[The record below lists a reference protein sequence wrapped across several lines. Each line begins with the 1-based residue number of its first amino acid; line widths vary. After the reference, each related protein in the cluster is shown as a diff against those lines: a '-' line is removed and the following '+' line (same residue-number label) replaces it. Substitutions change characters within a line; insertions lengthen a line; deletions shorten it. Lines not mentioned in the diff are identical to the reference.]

1 MANSLDVLKFYEQ
14 DIKPAIQK
22 NSNEYIQNLIKST
35 NFNNDYVS
43 KLEQSIS
50 EDNKLIDNYN
60 RKIINKQKFRSF
72 LRFILVVSILG
83 IIASIVWLSIES
95 AIITG
100 QSTWIILLIISVL
113 LLFISIIGFIA
124 RSDAKNKIAPVIAR
138 RDKNV
143 NSAKKEL
150 VVITKLI
157 SKKECQ
163 NLLEKSFPKLTIN
176 DIFTDTDANLWEDE
190 LEDHETSSILSVI
203 HGTINC
209 SPYLFLTNKR
219 IEIID
224 KEYTGWT
231 TIYVE
236 EEVYNPNTHSYETET
251 VEYDVSASITRPKPS
266 FPCDSRL
273 YLKTKIYPNLEYYNL
288 KPFLS
293 KSSIKKFYKQ
303 NDHQKLMENPEFDL
317 FFPCIRNN
325 EIQFKATFQLYAQEQ
340 IVELIKNRNIHKL
353 QMKKTGDTIQVE
365 CDNPLTCSRINL
377 FGESFLDYSIDRITK
392 NFNITMYSIMDG
404 LYAYFLSILAVSLYQ
419 NEKYYIDTEKLSKN
433 NPNTIKFNLED
444 FFNSNEFFDSKY
456 FHPNTSN
463 IVFDA
468 IPKFKVIYKTKIFTI
483 ASMDACSFSHT
494 PRTHYETVHAYGE
507 TVDVPIEWNEYKE
520 IHVNYLVLSFLVNDN
535 KHDFRYPASEDNE
548 LKKYSIIEV
557 FKSINRVCLVFHPD
571 IKSINEPESLIEII
585 KTKFKLS

>member
-60 RKIINKQKFRSF
+60 RKIINKPKFRSF
-72 LRFILVVSILG
+72 LKFILVVSILG

-95 AIITG
+95 AIRTG
-100 QSTWIILLIISVL
+100 QSTWIILLIISIL

-124 RSDAKNKIAPVIAR
+124 RSNAKNKIAPVIAR

-143 NSAKKEL
+143 NSAKEEL

-163 NLLEKSFPKLTIN
+163 NLIEKSFPKLTIN
-176 DIFTDTDANLWEDE
+176 DIFTDIDANLWEDE
-190 LEDHETSSILSVI
+190 LEDHETSSIFSAI
-203 HGTINC
+203 HGTVNS

-236 EEVYNPNTHSYETET
+236 EEVYNSNTHSYETET

-288 KPFLS
+288 KPFSS

-303 NDHQKLMENPEFDL
+303 NNHQKLMENPEFDL

-325 EIQFKATFQLYAQEQ
+325 EVQFKATFQLYAQEQ
-340 IVELIKNRNIHKL
+340 IVELIKNRKIHKL
-353 QMKKTGDTIQVE
+353 QMKKAGDTIQVE

-377 FGESFLDYSIDRITK
+377 FGESFLDYSIDRITN

-419 NEKYYIDTEKLSKN
+419 NEKYYIDTEKLSKD
-433 NPNTIKFNLED
+433 NPNTIKFNLEN
-444 FFNSNEFFDSKY
+444 FFNSNDFFDSKY

-468 IPKFKVIYKTKIFTI
+468 IPKFKVIYKTKAFTI

-548 LKKYSIIEV
+548 LKKHSIIEV

>member
-60 RKIINKQKFRSF
+60 RNIINKPKFRSF
-72 LRFILVVSILG
+72 LKFILVVSILG

-95 AIITG
+95 AIRTG
-100 QSTWIILLIISVL
+100 QSTWIILLIISIL

-124 RSDAKNKIAPVIAR
+124 RSNAKNKIAPVIAR

-143 NSAKKEL
+143 NSAKEEL

-163 NLLEKSFPKLTIN
+163 NLIEKSFPKLTIN
-176 DIFTDTDANLWEDE
+176 DIFTDIDANLWEDE
-190 LEDHETSSILSVI
+190 LEDHETSSIFSAI
-203 HGTINC
+203 HGTVNS

-236 EEVYNPNTHSYETET
+236 EEVYNSNTHSYETET
-251 VEYDVSASITRPKPS
+251 VGYDVSASITRPKPS
-266 FPCDSRL
+266 FPCDSKL

-288 KPFLS
+288 KPFSS

-303 NDHQKLMENPEFDL
+303 NNHQKLMENPEFDL
-317 FFPCIRNN
+317 FFPCVRNN
-325 EIQFKATFQLYAQEQ
+325 EVQFKATFQLYAQEQ
-340 IVELIKNRNIHKL
+340 IVELIKNRKIHKL
-353 QMKKTGDTIQVE
+353 QMKKAGDTIQVE

-377 FGESFLDYSIDRITK
+377 FGENFLDYSIDRITN

-419 NEKYYIDTEKLSKN
+419 NEKYYIDTEKLSKD
-433 NPNTIKFNLED
+433 NPNTIKFNLEN
-444 FFNSNEFFDSKY
+444 FFNSNDFFDSKY

-468 IPKFKVIYKTKIFTI
+468 IPKFKVIYKTKAFTI

-535 KHDFRYPASEDNE
+535 KHDFRFPASEDNE
-548 LKKYSIIEV
+548 LKKHSIIEV

>member
-14 DIKPAIQK
+14 DIKPAIEK

-60 RKIINKQKFRSF
+60 RNIINKPKFRSF
-72 LRFILVVSILG
+72 LKFILVVSILG
-83 IIASIVWLSIES
+83 IIASIVWSSIES

-124 RSDAKNKIAPVIAR
+124 RSNAKNKIAPVIAR

-143 NSAKKEL
+143 NSAKEEL

-163 NLLEKSFPKLTIN
+163 NLIEKSFPKLTIN

-236 EEVYNPNTHSYETET
+236 EEVYNSNTHSYETET
-251 VEYDVSASITRPKPS
+251 VGHVVSASITRPKPS

-288 KPFLS
+288 KPFSS

-303 NDHQKLMENPEFDL
+303 NNHQKLMENPEFDL
-317 FFPCIRNN
+317 FFPCVRNN
-325 EIQFKATFQLYAQEQ
+325 EVQFKATFQLYAQEQ
-340 IVELIKNRNIHKL
+340 IVELIKNRKIHKL
-353 QMKKTGDTIQVE
+353 QMKKAGDTIQVE

-377 FGESFLDYSIDRITK
+377 FGESFLDYSIDRITN

-419 NEKYYIDTEKLSKN
+419 NEKYYIDTEKLSKD
-433 NPNTIKFNLED
+433 NPNTIKFNLEN
-444 FFNSNEFFDSKY
+444 FFNSNDFFDSKY

-468 IPKFKVIYKTKIFTI
+468 IPKFKVIYKTKAFTI

-548 LKKYSIIEV
+548 LKKHSIIEV
-557 FKSINRVCLVFHPD
+557 FKSINRVCLVFHSD

>member
-60 RKIINKQKFRSF
+60 RKIINKPKFHSF
-72 LRFILVVSILG
+72 LKFILVVSILG
-83 IIASIVWLSIES
+83 IIASIVWSSIEL
-95 AIITG
+95 AIRTG
-100 QSTWIILLIISVL
+100 QSTWIILLIISIL

-124 RSDAKNKIAPVIAR
+124 RSNAKNKIAPVIAR

-143 NSAKKEL
+143 NSAKEEL

-176 DIFTDTDANLWEDE
+176 DIFTDIDANLWEDE
-190 LEDHETSSILSVI
+190 LEDHETSSIFSAI
-203 HGTINC
+203 HGTVNS

-236 EEVYNPNTHSYETET
+236 EEVYNSNTHSYETET
-251 VEYDVSASITRPKPS
+251 VGYDVSASITRPKPS

-288 KPFLS
+288 KPFSS

-303 NDHQKLMENPEFDL
+303 NNHQKLMENPEFDL
-317 FFPCIRNN
+317 FFPCVRNN
-325 EIQFKATFQLYAQEQ
+325 EVQFKATFQLYAQEQ
-340 IVELIKNRNIHKL
+340 IVELIKNRKIHKL
-353 QMKKTGDTIQVE
+353 QMKKAGDTIQVE

-377 FGESFLDYSIDRITK
+377 FGESFLDYSIDRITN

-433 NPNTIKFNLED
+433 NPNTIKFNLEN
-444 FFNSNEFFDSKY
+444 FFNSNDFFDSKY

-468 IPKFKVIYKTKIFTI
+468 IPKFKVIYKTKAFTI

-548 LKKYSIIEV
+548 LKKCSIIEV

-585 KTKFKLS
+585 KKKFNLS

>member
-14 DIKPAIQK
+14 DIKPAIEK

-60 RKIINKQKFRSF
+60 RKIINKPKFHSF
-72 LRFILVVSILG
+72 LKFILVVSILG
-83 IIASIVWLSIES
+83 IIASIVWSSIES

-100 QSTWIILLIISVL
+100 QSTWIILLIISIL

-124 RSDAKNKIAPVIAR
+124 RSNAKNKIAPVIAR

-143 NSAKKEL
+143 NSAKEEL

-163 NLLEKSFPKLTIN
+163 NLIEKSFPKLTIN
-176 DIFTDTDANLWEDE
+176 DIFTDIDANLWEDE
-190 LEDHETSSILSVI
+190 LEDHETSSILSAI
-203 HGTINC
+203 HGTVNS

-219 IEIID
+219 IKIID

-236 EEVYNPNTHSYETET
+236 EEVYNSNTHSYETET
-251 VEYDVSASITRPKPS
+251 VGHVVSASITRPKPS

-288 KPFLS
+288 KPFSS

-303 NDHQKLMENPEFDL
+303 NNHQKLMENPEFDL

-325 EIQFKATFQLYAQEQ
+325 EVQFKATFQLYAQEQ
-340 IVELIKNRNIHKL
+340 IVELIKNRKIHKL
-353 QMKKTGDTIQVE
+353 QMKKAGDTIQVE

-377 FGESFLDYSIDRITK
+377 FGESFLDYSIDRITN

-433 NPNTIKFNLED
+433 NPNTIKFNLEN
-444 FFNSNEFFDSKY
+444 FFNSNDFFDSKY

-468 IPKFKVIYKTKIFTI
+468 IPKFKVIYKTKAFTI

-494 PRTHYETVHAYGE
+494 TRTHYETVHAYGE

-548 LKKYSIIEV
+548 LKKCSIIEV

-585 KTKFKLS
+585 KKKFKLS

>member
-60 RKIINKQKFRSF
+60 RKIINKPKFRSF
-72 LRFILVVSILG
+72 LKFILVVSILG

-95 AIITG
+95 AIRTG

-124 RSDAKNKIAPVIAR
+124 RSNAKNKIAPVIAR

-143 NSAKKEL
+143 NSAKEEL

-203 HGTINC
+203 HGTVNS

-236 EEVYNPNTHSYETET
+236 EEVYNSNTHSYETET

-288 KPFLS
+288 KPFSS

-303 NDHQKLMENPEFDL
+303 NNHQKLMENPEFDL
-317 FFPCIRNN
+317 FFPCVRNN
-325 EIQFKATFQLYAQEQ
+325 EVQFKATFQLYAQEQ
-340 IVELIKNRNIHKL
+340 IVELIKNRKIHKL
-353 QMKKTGDTIQVE
+353 QMKKAGDTIQVE

-377 FGESFLDYSIDRITK
+377 FSESFLDYSIDRITN

-419 NEKYYIDTEKLSKN
+419 NEKYYIDTEKLSKD
-433 NPNTIKFNLED
+433 NPNTIKFNLEN
-444 FFNSNEFFDSKY
+444 FFNSNDFFDSKY

-468 IPKFKVIYKTKIFTI
+468 IPKFKVIYKTKTFTI

-548 LKKYSIIEV
+548 LKKHSIIEV

-585 KTKFKLS
+585 KKKFNLS

>member
-60 RKIINKQKFRSF
+60 RKIINKPKFRSF
-72 LRFILVVSILG
+72 LKFILVVSILG

-95 AIITG
+95 AIRTG

-124 RSDAKNKIAPVIAR
+124 RSNAKNKIAPVIAR

-143 NSAKKEL
+143 NSAKEEL

-163 NLLEKSFPKLTIN
+163 NLIEKSFPKLTIN
-176 DIFTDTDANLWEDE
+176 DIFTDIDANLWEDE
-190 LEDHETSSILSVI
+190 LEDHETSSIFSAI
-203 HGTINC
+203 HGTVNS

-236 EEVYNPNTHSYETET
+236 EEVYNSNTHSYETET

-288 KPFLS
+288 KPFSS

-303 NDHQKLMENPEFDL
+303 NNHQKLMENPEFDL

-325 EIQFKATFQLYAQEQ
+325 EVQFKATFQLYAQEQ
-340 IVELIKNRNIHKL
+340 IVELIKNRKIHKL
-353 QMKKTGDTIQVE
+353 QMKKAGDTIQVE

-377 FGESFLDYSIDRITK
+377 FGESFLDYSIDRITN

-419 NEKYYIDTEKLSKN
+419 NEKYYIDTEKLSKD
-433 NPNTIKFNLED
+433 NPNTIKFNLEN
-444 FFNSNEFFDSKY
+444 FFNSNDFFDSKY

-468 IPKFKVIYKTKIFTI
+468 IPKFKVIYKTKAFTI

-548 LKKYSIIEV
+548 LKKHSIIEV

>member
-60 RKIINKQKFRSF
+60 RKIINKPKFRSF
-72 LRFILVVSILG
+72 LKFILVVSILG

-95 AIITG
+95 AIRTG

-124 RSDAKNKIAPVIAR
+124 RSNAKNKIAPVIAR

-143 NSAKKEL
+143 NSAKEEL

-190 LEDHETSSILSVI
+190 LEDHETSSIFSAI
-203 HGTINC
+203 HGTVNS

-236 EEVYNPNTHSYETET
+236 EEVYNSNTHSYETET
-251 VEYDVSASITRPKPS
+251 VGYDVSASITRPKPS

-288 KPFLS
+288 KPFSS

-303 NDHQKLMENPEFDL
+303 NNHQKLMENPEFDL
-317 FFPCIRNN
+317 FFPCVRNN
-325 EIQFKATFQLYAQEQ
+325 EVQFKATFQLYAQEQ
-340 IVELIKNRNIHKL
+340 IVELIKNRKIHKL
-353 QMKKTGDTIQVE
+353 QMKKAGDTIQVE

-377 FGESFLDYSIDRITK
+377 FGESFLDYSIDRITN

-419 NEKYYIDTEKLSKN
+419 NEKYYIDTEKLSKD
-433 NPNTIKFNLED
+433 NPNTIKFNLEN
-444 FFNSNEFFDSKY
+444 FFNSNDFFDSKY

-468 IPKFKVIYKTKIFTI
+468 IPKFKVIYKTKTFTI

-548 LKKYSIIEV
+548 LKKHSIIEV
-557 FKSINRVCLVFHPD
+557 FKSINRVCLVFHSD

-585 KTKFKLS
+585 KKKFNLS

>member
-14 DIKPAIQK
+14 DIKPAIEK

-60 RKIINKQKFRSF
+60 RNIINKPKFRSF
-72 LRFILVVSILG
+72 LKFILVVSILG
-83 IIASIVWLSIES
+83 IIASIVWSSIES

-124 RSDAKNKIAPVIAR
+124 RSNAKNKIAPVIAR

-143 NSAKKEL
+143 NSAKEEL

-176 DIFTDTDANLWEDE
+176 DIFTDIDANLWEDE
-190 LEDHETSSILSVI
+190 LEDHETSSILSAI
-203 HGTINC
+203 HGTVNC

-236 EEVYNPNTHSYETET
+236 EEVYNSNTHSYETET
-251 VEYDVSASITRPKPS
+251 VGHVVSASITRPKPS

-288 KPFLS
+288 KPFSS

-303 NDHQKLMENPEFDL
+303 NNHQKLMENPEFDL
-317 FFPCIRNN
+317 FFPCVRNN
-325 EIQFKATFQLYAQEQ
+325 EVQFKATFQLYAQEQ
-340 IVELIKNRNIHKL
+340 IVELIKNRKIHKL
-353 QMKKTGDTIQVE
+353 QMKKAGDTIQVE

-377 FGESFLDYSIDRITK
+377 FGESFLDYSIDRITN

-419 NEKYYIDTEKLSKN
+419 NEKYYIDTEKLSKD
-433 NPNTIKFNLED
+433 NPNTIKFNLEN
-444 FFNSNEFFDSKY
+444 FFNSNDFFDSKY

-468 IPKFKVIYKTKIFTI
+468 IPKFKVIYKTKAFTI

-548 LKKYSIIEV
+548 LKKHSIIEV

>member
-14 DIKPAIQK
+14 DIKPAIEK

-60 RKIINKQKFRSF
+60 RKIINKPKFHSF
-72 LRFILVVSILG
+72 LKFILVVSILG
-83 IIASIVWLSIES
+83 IIASIVWSSIES

-124 RSDAKNKIAPVIAR
+124 RSNAKNKIAPVIAR

-143 NSAKKEL
+143 NSAKEEL

-176 DIFTDTDANLWEDE
+176 DIFTDIDANLWEDE
-190 LEDHETSSILSVI
+190 LEDHETSSIFSAI
-203 HGTINC
+203 HGTVNS

-236 EEVYNPNTHSYETET
+236 EEVYNSNTHSYETET

-288 KPFLS
+288 KPFSS

-303 NDHQKLMENPEFDL
+303 NNHQKLMENPEFDL
-317 FFPCIRNN
+317 FFPCVRNN
-325 EIQFKATFQLYAQEQ
+325 EVQFKATFQLYAQEQ
-340 IVELIKNRNIHKL
+340 IVELIKNRKIHKL
-353 QMKKTGDTIQVE
+353 QMKKAGDTIQVE

-377 FGESFLDYSIDRITK
+377 FGESFLDYSIDRITN

-419 NEKYYIDTEKLSKN
+419 NEKYYIDTEKLSKD
-433 NPNTIKFNLED
+433 NPNTIKFNLEN
-444 FFNSNEFFDSKY
+444 FFNSNDFFDSKY

-468 IPKFKVIYKTKIFTI
+468 IPKFKVICKTKAFTI

-548 LKKYSIIEV
+548 LKKCSIIEV

-585 KTKFKLS
+585 KKKFKLS

>member
-60 RKIINKQKFRSF
+60 RNIINKPKFRSF
-72 LRFILVVSILG
+72 LKFILVVSILG
-83 IIASIVWLSIES
+83 IIASIVWSSIEL
-95 AIITG
+95 AIRTG
-100 QSTWIILLIISVL
+100 QSTWIILLIISIL

-124 RSDAKNKIAPVIAR
+124 RSNAKNKIAPVIAR

-143 NSAKKEL
+143 NSAKEEL

-163 NLLEKSFPKLTIN
+163 NLIEKSFPKLTIN
-176 DIFTDTDANLWEDE
+176 DIFTDIDANLWEDE
-190 LEDHETSSILSVI
+190 LEDHETSSIFSAI
-203 HGTINC
+203 HGTVNS

-236 EEVYNPNTHSYETET
+236 EEVYNSNTHSYETET

-288 KPFLS
+288 KPFSS

-303 NDHQKLMENPEFDL
+303 NNHQKLMENPEFDL

-340 IVELIKNRNIHKL
+340 IVELIKNRKIHKL
-353 QMKKTGDTIQVE
+353 QMKKAGDTIQVE

-377 FGESFLDYSIDRITK
+377 FGESFLDYSIDRITN

-433 NPNTIKFNLED
+433 NPNTIKFNLEN
-444 FFNSNEFFDSKY
+444 FFNSNDFFDSKY

-468 IPKFKVIYKTKIFTI
+468 IPKFKVIYKTKAFTI

-548 LKKYSIIEV
+548 LKKHSIIEV

-585 KTKFKLS
+585 KKKFKLS

>member
-14 DIKPAIQK
+14 DIKPAIEK

-60 RKIINKQKFRSF
+60 RKIINKPKFHSF
-72 LRFILVVSILG
+72 LKFILVVSILG
-83 IIASIVWLSIES
+83 IIASIVWSSIES

-124 RSDAKNKIAPVIAR
+124 RSNAKNKIAPVIAR

-143 NSAKKEL
+143 NSAKEEL

-236 EEVYNPNTHSYETET
+236 EEVYNSNTHSYETET
-251 VEYDVSASITRPKPS
+251 VGHVVSASITRPKPS

-288 KPFLS
+288 KPFSS

-303 NDHQKLMENPEFDL
+303 NNHQKLMENPEFDL
-317 FFPCIRNN
+317 FFPCVRNN
-325 EIQFKATFQLYAQEQ
+325 EVQFKATFQLYAQEQ
-340 IVELIKNRNIHKL
+340 IVELIKNRKIHKL
-353 QMKKTGDTIQVE
+353 QMKKAGDTIQVE

-377 FGESFLDYSIDRITK
+377 FGESFLDYSIDRITN

-419 NEKYYIDTEKLSKN
+419 NEKYYIDTEKLSKD
-433 NPNTIKFNLED
+433 NPNTIKFNLEN
-444 FFNSNEFFDSKY
+444 FFNSNDFFDSKY

-468 IPKFKVIYKTKIFTI
+468 IPKFKVIYKTKAFTI

-548 LKKYSIIEV
+548 LKKHSIIEV

>member
-14 DIKPAIQK
+14 DIKPAIEK

-60 RKIINKQKFRSF
+60 RNIINKPKFRSF
-72 LRFILVVSILG
+72 LKFILVVSILG
-83 IIASIVWLSIES
+83 IIASIVWSSIEL
-95 AIITG
+95 AIRTG
-100 QSTWIILLIISVL
+100 QSTWIILLIISIL

-124 RSDAKNKIAPVIAR
+124 RSNAKNKIAPVIAR
-138 RDKNV
+138 RDKNI
-143 NSAKKEL
+143 NSAKEEL

-163 NLLEKSFPKLTIN
+163 NLIEKSFPKLTIN
-176 DIFTDTDANLWEDE
+176 DIFTDIDANLWEDE

-203 HGTINC
+203 HGTVNS

-236 EEVYNPNTHSYETET
+236 EEVYNSNTHSYETET
-251 VEYDVSASITRPKPS
+251 VGYDVSASITRPKPS

-288 KPFLS
+288 KPFSS

-303 NDHQKLMENPEFDL
+303 NNHQKLMENPEFDL
-317 FFPCIRNN
+317 FFPCVRNN
-325 EIQFKATFQLYAQEQ
+325 EVQFKATFQLYAQEQ
-340 IVELIKNRNIHKL
+340 IVELIKNRKIHKL
-353 QMKKTGDTIQVE
+353 QMKKAGDTIQVE

-377 FGESFLDYSIDRITK
+377 FGESFLDYSIDRITN

-419 NEKYYIDTEKLSKN
+419 NEKYYIDTEKLSKD
-433 NPNTIKFNLED
+433 NPNTIKFNLEN
-444 FFNSNEFFDSKY
+444 FFNSNDFFDSKY

-468 IPKFKVIYKTKIFTI
+468 IPKFKVIYKTKAFTI

-494 PRTHYETVHAYGE
+494 PRTHYETVCAYGE

-520 IHVNYLVLSFLVNDN
+520 IHVNYLVLAFLVNDN

-548 LKKYSIIEV
+548 LKKHSIIEV

-585 KTKFKLS
+585 KKKFKLS

>member
-14 DIKPAIQK
+14 DIKPAIEK

-60 RKIINKQKFRSF
+60 RKIINKPKFRSF
-72 LRFILVVSILG
+72 LKFILVVSILG

-95 AIITG
+95 AIRTG
-100 QSTWIILLIISVL
+100 QSTWIILLIISIL

-124 RSDAKNKIAPVIAR
+124 RSNAKNKIAPVIAR

-143 NSAKKEL
+143 NSAKEEL

-190 LEDHETSSILSVI
+190 LEDHETSSILSAI
-203 HGTINC
+203 HGTVNS

-251 VEYDVSASITRPKPS
+251 VGYDVSASITRPKPS

-288 KPFLS
+288 KPFSS

-303 NDHQKLMENPEFDL
+303 NNHQKLMENPEFDL
-317 FFPCIRNN
+317 FFPCVRNN
-325 EIQFKATFQLYAQEQ
+325 EVRFQATFQLYAQEQ
-340 IVELIKNRNIHKL
+340 IVELIKNRKIHKL
-353 QMKKTGDTIQVE
+353 QMKKAGDTIQVE

-377 FGESFLDYSIDRITK
+377 FGESFLDYSIDRITN

-433 NPNTIKFNLED
+433 NPNTIKFNLEN
-444 FFNSNEFFDSKY
+444 FFNSNDFFDSKY

-468 IPKFKVIYKTKIFTI
+468 IPKFKVICKTKAFTI

-548 LKKYSIIEV
+548 LKKHSIIEV

>member
-60 RKIINKQKFRSF
+60 RNIINKPKFRSF
-72 LRFILVVSILG
+72 LKFILVVSILG
-83 IIASIVWLSIES
+83 IIASIVWSSIEL

-100 QSTWIILLIISVL
+100 QSTWILLLIISVL

-124 RSDAKNKIAPVIAR
+124 RSNAKNKIAPVIAR

-143 NSAKKEL
+143 NSAKEEL

-163 NLLEKSFPKLTIN
+163 NLIEKSFPKLTIN
-176 DIFTDTDANLWEDE
+176 DIFTDIDANLWEDE
-190 LEDHETSSILSVI
+190 LEDHETSSIFSAI
-203 HGTINC
+203 HGTVNS

-236 EEVYNPNTHSYETET
+236 EEVYNSNTHSYETET

-288 KPFLS
+288 KPFSS

-303 NDHQKLMENPEFDL
+303 NNHQKLMENPEFDL

-325 EIQFKATFQLYAQEQ
+325 EVQFKATFQLYAQEQ
-340 IVELIKNRNIHKL
+340 IVELIKNRKIHKL
-353 QMKKTGDTIQVE
+353 QMKKAGDTIQVE

-377 FGESFLDYSIDRITK
+377 FGESFLDYSIDRITN

-419 NEKYYIDTEKLSKN
+419 NEKYYIDTEKLSKD
-433 NPNTIKFNLED
+433 NPNTIKFNLEN
-444 FFNSNEFFDSKY
+444 FFNSNDFFDSKY

-468 IPKFKVIYKTKIFTI
+468 IPKFKVICKTKAFTI

-548 LKKYSIIEV
+548 LKKHSIIEV

-585 KTKFKLS
+585 KKKFKLS

>member
-14 DIKPAIQK
+14 DIKPAIKK
-22 NSNEYIQNLIKST
+22 NSNEYIQNIIKST

-60 RKIINKQKFRSF
+60 RKIINKPKFHSF
-72 LRFILVVSILG
+72 LKFILVVSILG
-83 IIASIVWLSIES
+83 IIASIVWSSIES
-95 AIITG
+95 AIRTG
-100 QSTWIILLIISVL
+100 QSAWIILLIISVL

-124 RSDAKNKIAPVIAR
+124 RSEAKNKIAPVIAR
-138 RDKNV
+138 RDKNA
-143 NSAKKEL
+143 NLAKEEL

-163 NLLEKSFPKLTIN
+163 NLIEKSFPKLTIN
-176 DIFTDTDANLWEDE
+176 DIFTDIDTNLWEDE
-190 LEDHETSSILSVI
+190 LEDHETSSILSAI
-203 HGTINC
+203 HGTVNS

-236 EEVYNPNTHSYETET
+236 EEVYNSNTHSYETET
-251 VEYDVSASITRPKPS
+251 VGYDVSASITRPKPS

-288 KPFLS
+288 KPFSS

-303 NDHQKLMENPEFDL
+303 NNHQKLMENPEFDL
-317 FFPCIRNN
+317 FFPCVRNN
-325 EIQFKATFQLYAQEQ
+325 EVQFKATFQLYAQEQ
-340 IVELIKNRNIHKL
+340 IVELIKNRKIHKL
-353 QMKKTGDTIQVE
+353 QMKKAGDTIQVE

-377 FGESFLDYSIDRITK
+377 FGESFLDYSIDRITN

-419 NEKYYIDTEKLSKN
+419 NEKYYIDTEKLSKD
-433 NPNTIKFNLED
+433 NPNTIKFNLEN
-444 FFNSNEFFDSKY
+444 FFNSNDFFDSKY

-468 IPKFKVIYKTKIFTI
+468 IPKFRVIYKTKAFTI

-548 LKKYSIIEV
+548 LKKHSIIEV
-557 FKSINRVCLVFHPD
+557 FKSINRVCLVFHQD

-585 KTKFKLS
+585 KKKFKLS

>member
-60 RKIINKQKFRSF
+60 RNIINKPKFRSF
-72 LRFILVVSILG
+72 LKFILVVSILG
-83 IIASIVWLSIES
+83 IIASIVWSSIEL

-100 QSTWIILLIISVL
+100 QSTWIILLIISIL

-124 RSDAKNKIAPVIAR
+124 RSNAKNKIAPVIAR

-143 NSAKKEL
+143 NSAKEEL

-163 NLLEKSFPKLTIN
+163 NLIEKSFPKLTIN
-176 DIFTDTDANLWEDE
+176 DIFTDIDANLWEDE
-190 LEDHETSSILSVI
+190 LEDHETSSIFSAI
-203 HGTINC
+203 HGTVNS

-236 EEVYNPNTHSYETET
+236 EEVYNSNTHSYETET

-288 KPFLS
+288 KPFSS

-303 NDHQKLMENPEFDL
+303 NNHQKLMENPEFDL

-325 EIQFKATFQLYAQEQ
+325 EVQFKATFQLYAQEQ
-340 IVELIKNRNIHKL
+340 IVELIKNRKIHKL
-353 QMKKTGDTIQVE
+353 QMKKAGDTIQVE

-377 FGESFLDYSIDRITK
+377 FGESFLDYSIDRITN

-419 NEKYYIDTEKLSKN
+419 NEKYYIDTEKLSKD
-433 NPNTIKFNLED
+433 NPNTIKFNLEN
-444 FFNSNEFFDSKY
+444 FFNSNDFFDSKY

-468 IPKFKVIYKTKIFTI
+468 IPKFKVICKTKAFTI

-548 LKKYSIIEV
+548 LKKHSIIEV

-585 KTKFKLS
+585 KKKFNLS

>member
-14 DIKPAIQK
+14 DIKPAIEK

-60 RKIINKQKFRSF
+60 RNIINKPKFRSF
-72 LRFILVVSILG
+72 LKFILVVSILG
-83 IIASIVWLSIES
+83 IIASIVWSSIES
-95 AIITG
+95 AIRTG
-100 QSTWIILLIISVL
+100 QSTWIILIIISVL

-124 RSDAKNKIAPVIAR
+124 RSNAKNKIAPVIAR

-143 NSAKKEL
+143 NSAKEEL

-176 DIFTDTDANLWEDE
+176 DIFTDIDANLWEDE
-190 LEDHETSSILSVI
+190 LEDRETSSILSAI
-203 HGTINC
+203 HGTVNS

-236 EEVYNPNTHSYETET
+236 EEVYNSNTHSYETET
-251 VEYDVSASITRPKPS
+251 VGHVVSASITRPKPS

-288 KPFLS
+288 KPFSS

-303 NDHQKLMENPEFDL
+303 NNHQKLMENPEFDL
-317 FFPCIRNN
+317 FFPCVRNN
-325 EIQFKATFQLYAQEQ
+325 EVQFKATFQLYAQEQ
-340 IVELIKNRNIHKL
+340 IVELIKNRKIHKL
-353 QMKKTGDTIQVE
+353 QMKKAGDTIQVE

-377 FGESFLDYSIDRITK
+377 FGESFLDYSIDRITN

-433 NPNTIKFNLED
+433 NPNTIKFNLEN
-444 FFNSNEFFDSKY
+444 FFNSNDFFDSKY

-468 IPKFKVIYKTKIFTI
+468 IPKFKVIYKTKAFTI

-548 LKKYSIIEV
+548 LKKHSIIEV

-585 KTKFKLS
+585 KKKFNLS

>member
-60 RKIINKQKFRSF
+60 RKIINKPKFHSF
-72 LRFILVVSILG
+72 LKFILVVSILG
-83 IIASIVWLSIES
+83 IIASIVWSSIES
-95 AIITG
+95 AIRTG

-124 RSDAKNKIAPVIAR
+124 RSNAKNKIAPVIAR

-143 NSAKKEL
+143 NSAKEEL

-163 NLLEKSFPKLTIN
+163 NLIEKSFPKLTIN
-176 DIFTDTDANLWEDE
+176 DIFTDIDANLWEDE
-190 LEDHETSSILSVI
+190 LEDHETSSIFSAI
-203 HGTINC
+203 HGTVNS

-236 EEVYNPNTHSYETET
+236 EEVYNSNTHSYETET
-251 VEYDVSASITRPKPS
+251 VGYDVSASITRPKPS

-288 KPFLS
+288 KPFSS

-303 NDHQKLMENPEFDL
+303 NNHQKLMENPEFDL
-317 FFPCIRNN
+317 FFPCVRNN
-325 EIQFKATFQLYAQEQ
+325 EVQFKATFQLYAQEQ
-340 IVELIKNRNIHKL
+340 IVELIKNRKIHKL
-353 QMKKTGDTIQVE
+353 QMKKAGDTIQVE

-377 FGESFLDYSIDRITK
+377 FGESFLDYSIDRITN

-433 NPNTIKFNLED
+433 NPNTIKFNLEN
-444 FFNSNEFFDSKY
+444 FFNSNDFFDSKY

-468 IPKFKVIYKTKIFTI
+468 IPKFKVIYKTKAFTI

-548 LKKYSIIEV
+548 LKKHSIIEV

-585 KTKFKLS
+585 KKKFNLS

>member
-14 DIKPAIQK
+14 DIKPAIEK

-60 RKIINKQKFRSF
+60 RNIINKPKFRSF
-72 LRFILVVSILG
+72 LKFILVVSILG
-83 IIASIVWLSIES
+83 IIASIVWSSIES

-124 RSDAKNKIAPVIAR
+124 RSNAKNKIAPVIAR

-143 NSAKKEL
+143 NSAKEEL

-236 EEVYNPNTHSYETET
+236 EEVYNSNTHSYETET
-251 VEYDVSASITRPKPS
+251 VGYDVSASITRPKPS

-288 KPFLS
+288 KPFSS

-303 NDHQKLMENPEFDL
+303 NNHQKLMENPEFDL
-317 FFPCIRNN
+317 FFPCVRNN
-325 EIQFKATFQLYAQEQ
+325 EVQFKATFQLYAQEQ
-340 IVELIKNRNIHKL
+340 IVELIKNRKIHKL
-353 QMKKTGDTIQVE
+353 QMKKAGDTIQVE

-377 FGESFLDYSIDRITK
+377 FGESFLDYSIDRITN

-419 NEKYYIDTEKLSKN
+419 NEKYYIDTEKLSKD
-433 NPNTIKFNLED
+433 NPNTIKFNLEN
-444 FFNSNEFFDSKY
+444 FFNSNDFFDSKY

-468 IPKFKVIYKTKIFTI
+468 IPKFKVIYKTKAFTI

-548 LKKYSIIEV
+548 LKKHSIIEV

>member
-14 DIKPAIQK
+14 DIKPAIEK

-60 RKIINKQKFRSF
+60 RNIINKPKFRSF
-72 LRFILVVSILG
+72 LKFILVVSILG
-83 IIASIVWLSIES
+83 IIASIVWSSIEL
-95 AIITG
+95 AIRTG
-100 QSTWIILLIISVL
+100 QSTWIILLIISIL

-124 RSDAKNKIAPVIAR
+124 RSNAKNKIAPVIAR

-143 NSAKKEL
+143 NSAKEEL

-190 LEDHETSSILSVI
+190 LEDHETSSILSAI
-203 HGTINC
+203 HGTVNC

-236 EEVYNPNTHSYETET
+236 EEVYNSNTHSYETET
-251 VEYDVSASITRPKPS
+251 VGHVVSASITRPKPS

-288 KPFLS
+288 KPFSS

-303 NDHQKLMENPEFDL
+303 NNHQKLMENPEFDL
-317 FFPCIRNN
+317 FFPCVRNN
-325 EIQFKATFQLYAQEQ
+325 EVQFKATFQLYAQEQ
-340 IVELIKNRNIHKL
+340 IVELIKNRKIHKL
-353 QMKKTGDTIQVE
+353 QMKKAGDTIQVE

-377 FGESFLDYSIDRITK
+377 FGESFLDYSIDRITN

-419 NEKYYIDTEKLSKN
+419 NEKYYIDTEKLSKD
-433 NPNTIKFNLED
+433 NPNTIKFNLEN
-444 FFNSNEFFDSKY
+444 FFNSNDFFDSKY

-468 IPKFKVIYKTKIFTI
+468 IPKFKVIYKTKAFTI

-548 LKKYSIIEV
+548 LKKHSIIEV

>member
-60 RKIINKQKFRSF
+60 RNIINKPKFRSF
-72 LRFILVVSILG
+72 LKFILVVSILG
-83 IIASIVWLSIES
+83 IIASIVWSSIEL
-95 AIITG
+95 AIRTG
-100 QSTWIILLIISVL
+100 QSTWIILLIISIL

-124 RSDAKNKIAPVIAR
+124 RSNAKNKIAPVIAR

-143 NSAKKEL
+143 NSAKEEL

-163 NLLEKSFPKLTIN
+163 NLIEKSFPKLTIN
-176 DIFTDTDANLWEDE
+176 DIFTDIDANLWEDE
-190 LEDHETSSILSVI
+190 LEDHETSSILSAI
-203 HGTINC
+203 HGTVNS

-236 EEVYNPNTHSYETET
+236 EEVYNSNTHSYETET
-251 VEYDVSASITRPKPS
+251 VEHVVSASITRPKPS

-273 YLKTKIYPNLEYYNL
+273 YLKTKIYPNFEYYNL
-288 KPFLS
+288 KPFSS

-303 NDHQKLMENPEFDL
+303 NNHQKLMENPEFDL
-317 FFPCIRNN
+317 FFPCVRNN
-325 EIQFKATFQLYAQEQ
+325 EVQFKATFQLYAQEQ
-340 IVELIKNRNIHKL
+340 IVELIKNRKIHKL
-353 QMKKTGDTIQVE
+353 QMKKAGDTIQVE

-377 FGESFLDYSIDRITK
+377 FGESFLDYSIDRITN

-433 NPNTIKFNLED
+433 NPNTIKFNLEN
-444 FFNSNEFFDSKY
+444 FFNSNDFFDSKY

-468 IPKFKVIYKTKIFTI
+468 IPKFKVIYKTKAFTI

>member
-60 RKIINKQKFRSF
+60 RNIINKPKFHSF
-72 LRFILVVSILG
+72 LKFILVVSILG
-83 IIASIVWLSIES
+83 IIASIVWSSIEL
-95 AIITG
+95 AIRTG
-100 QSTWIILLIISVL
+100 QSTWIILLIISIL

-124 RSDAKNKIAPVIAR
+124 RSNAKNKIAPVIAR

-143 NSAKKEL
+143 NSAKEEL

-163 NLLEKSFPKLTIN
+163 NLIEKSFPKLTIN
-176 DIFTDTDANLWEDE
+176 DIFTDIDANLWEDE
-190 LEDHETSSILSVI
+190 LEDHETSSILSAI
-203 HGTINC
+203 HGTVNS

-236 EEVYNPNTHSYETET
+236 EEVYNSNTHSYETET

-288 KPFLS
+288 KPFSS

-303 NDHQKLMENPEFDL
+303 NNHQKLMENPEFDL
-317 FFPCIRNN
+317 FFPCVRNN
-325 EIQFKATFQLYAQEQ
+325 EVQFKATFQLYAQEQ
-340 IVELIKNRNIHKL
+340 IVELIKNRKIHKL
-353 QMKKTGDTIQVE
+353 QMKKAGDTIQVE
-365 CDNPLTCSRINL
+365 CNNPLTCSRINL
-377 FGESFLDYSIDRITK
+377 FGESFLDYSIDRITN

-419 NEKYYIDTEKLSKN
+419 NEKYYIDTEKLSKD
-433 NPNTIKFNLED
+433 NPNTIKFNLEN
-444 FFNSNEFFDSKY
+444 FFNSNDFFDSKY

-468 IPKFKVIYKTKIFTI
+468 IPKFKVIYKTKAFTI

-548 LKKYSIIEV
+548 LKKHSIIEV

>member
-14 DIKPAIQK
+14 DIKPAIEK

-60 RKIINKQKFRSF
+60 RNIINKPKFHSF
-72 LRFILVVSILG
+72 LKFILVVSILG
-83 IIASIVWLSIES
+83 IIASIVWSSIEL
-95 AIITG
+95 AIRTG
-100 QSTWIILLIISVL
+100 QSTWIILLIISIL

-124 RSDAKNKIAPVIAR
+124 RSNAKNKIAPVIAR

-143 NSAKKEL
+143 NSAKEEL

-163 NLLEKSFPKLTIN
+163 NLIEKSFPKLTIN
-176 DIFTDTDANLWEDE
+176 DIFTDIDANLWEDE
-190 LEDHETSSILSVI
+190 LEDHETSSILSAI
-203 HGTINC
+203 HGTVNS

-236 EEVYNPNTHSYETET
+236 EEVYNSNTHSYETET
-251 VEYDVSASITRPKPS
+251 VGYDVSASITRPKPS

-288 KPFLS
+288 KPFSS

-303 NDHQKLMENPEFDL
+303 NNHQKLMENPEFDL
-317 FFPCIRNN
+317 FFPCVRNN
-325 EIQFKATFQLYAQEQ
+325 EVQFKATFQLYAQEQ
-340 IVELIKNRNIHKL
+340 IVELIKNRKIHKL
-353 QMKKTGDTIQVE
+353 QMKKAGDTIQVE

-377 FGESFLDYSIDRITK
+377 FGESFLDYSIDRITN

-419 NEKYYIDTEKLSKN
+419 NEKYYIDTEKLSKD
-433 NPNTIKFNLED
+433 NPNTIKFNLEN
-444 FFNSNEFFDSKY
+444 FFNSNDFFDSKY

-468 IPKFKVIYKTKIFTI
+468 IPKFKVIYKTKAFTI

-548 LKKYSIIEV
+548 LKKHSIIEV

-585 KTKFKLS
+585 KKKFNLS

>member
-14 DIKPAIQK
+14 DIKPAIKK
-22 NSNEYIQNLIKST
+22 NSNEYIQNIIKST

-60 RKIINKQKFRSF
+60 RKIINKPKFHSF
-72 LRFILVVSILG
+72 LKFILVVSILG
-83 IIASIVWLSIES
+83 IIASIVWSSIES

-100 QSTWIILLIISVL
+100 QSTWIILLIISIL

-124 RSDAKNKIAPVIAR
+124 RSNAKNKIAPVIAR

-143 NSAKKEL
+143 NSAKEEL

-163 NLLEKSFPKLTIN
+163 NLIEKSFPKLTIN
-176 DIFTDTDANLWEDE
+176 DIFTDIDVNLWEDE
-190 LEDHETSSILSVI
+190 LEDHETSSILSAI
-203 HGTINC
+203 HGTVNS

-236 EEVYNPNTHSYETET
+236 EEVYNSNTHSYETET
-251 VEYDVSASITRPKPS
+251 VGYDVSASITRPKPS

-288 KPFLS
+288 KPFSS

-303 NDHQKLMENPEFDL
+303 NNHQKLMENPEFDL
-317 FFPCIRNN
+317 FFPCVRNN
-325 EIQFKATFQLYAQEQ
+325 EVQFKATFQLYAQEQ
-340 IVELIKNRNIHKL
+340 IVELIKNRKIHKL
-353 QMKKTGDTIQVE
+353 QMKKAGDTIQVE

-377 FGESFLDYSIDRITK
+377 FGESFLDYSIDRITN

-419 NEKYYIDTEKLSKN
+419 NEKYYIDTEKLSKD
-433 NPNTIKFNLED
+433 NPNTIKFNLEN
-444 FFNSNEFFDSKY
+444 FFNSNDFFDSKY

-468 IPKFKVIYKTKIFTI
+468 IPKFRVIYKTKAFTI

-548 LKKYSIIEV
+548 LKKHSIIEV

>member
-60 RKIINKQKFRSF
+60 RNIINKPKFRSF
-72 LRFILVVSILG
+72 LKFILVVSILG
-83 IIASIVWLSIES
+83 IIASIVWSSIEL
-95 AIITG
+95 AIRTG
-100 QSTWIILLIISVL
+100 QSTWIILLIISIL

-124 RSDAKNKIAPVIAR
+124 RSNAKNKIAPVIAR

-143 NSAKKEL
+143 NSAKEEL

-203 HGTINC
+203 HGTVNS

-236 EEVYNPNTHSYETET
+236 EEVYNSNTHSYETET
-251 VEYDVSASITRPKPS
+251 VGYDVSASITRPKPS

-288 KPFLS
+288 KPFSS

-303 NDHQKLMENPEFDL
+303 NNHQKLMENPEFDL
-317 FFPCIRNN
+317 FFPCVRNN
-325 EIQFKATFQLYAQEQ
+325 EVQFKATFQLYAQEQ
-340 IVELIKNRNIHKL
+340 IVELIKNRKIHKL
-353 QMKKTGDTIQVE
+353 QMKKAGDTIQVE

-377 FGESFLDYSIDRITK
+377 FGESFLDYSIDRITN

-419 NEKYYIDTEKLSKN
+419 NEKYYIDTEKLSKD
-433 NPNTIKFNLED
+433 NPNTIKFNLEN
-444 FFNSNEFFDSKY
+444 FFNSNDFFDSKY

-468 IPKFKVIYKTKIFTI
+468 IPKFKVIYKTKAFTI

-520 IHVNYLVLSFLVNDN
+520 IHVNYLVLSFLVSDN

-548 LKKYSIIEV
+548 LKKHSIIEV

>member
-60 RKIINKQKFRSF
+60 RNIINKPKFRSF
-72 LRFILVVSILG
+72 LKFILVVSILG

-95 AIITG
+95 AIRTG
-100 QSTWIILLIISVL
+100 QSTWIILLIISIL

-124 RSDAKNKIAPVIAR
+124 RSNAKNKIAPVIAR

-143 NSAKKEL
+143 NSAKEEL

-163 NLLEKSFPKLTIN
+163 NLLEKSFPKLTFN
-176 DIFTDTDANLWEDE
+176 DIFTDIDANLWENE
-190 LEDHETSSILSVI
+190 LEDHETSSIFSAI
-203 HGTINC
+203 HGTVNS

-236 EEVYNPNTHSYETET
+236 EEVYNSNTHSYETET
-251 VEYDVSASITRPKPS
+251 VGYDVSASITRPKPS

-288 KPFLS
+288 KPFSS

-303 NDHQKLMENPEFDL
+303 NNHQKLMENPEFDL
-317 FFPCIRNN
+317 FFPCVRNN
-325 EIQFKATFQLYAQEQ
+325 EVQFKATFQLYAQEQ
-340 IVELIKNRNIHKL
+340 IVELIKNRKIHKL
-353 QMKKTGDTIQVE
+353 QMKKAGDTIQVE

-377 FGESFLDYSIDRITK
+377 FGESFLDYSIDRITN

-433 NPNTIKFNLED
+433 NPNTIKFNLEN
-444 FFNSNEFFDSKY
+444 FFNSNDFFDSKY

-468 IPKFKVIYKTKIFTI
+468 IPKFKVIYKTKAFTI

-548 LKKYSIIEV
+548 LKKHSIIEV

-585 KTKFKLS
+585 KKKFNLS

>member
-14 DIKPAIQK
+14 DIKPAIEK

-60 RKIINKQKFRSF
+60 RKIINKPKFHSF
-72 LRFILVVSILG
+72 LKFILVVSILG
-83 IIASIVWLSIES
+83 IIASIVWSSIES
-95 AIITG
+95 AIRTG

-124 RSDAKNKIAPVIAR
+124 RSNAKNKIAPVIAR

-143 NSAKKEL
+143 NSAKEEL

-163 NLLEKSFPKLTIN
+163 NLIEKSFPKLTIN
-176 DIFTDTDANLWEDE
+176 DIFTDIDANLWEDE
-190 LEDHETSSILSVI
+190 LEDHETSSIFSAI
-203 HGTINC
+203 HGTVNS

-236 EEVYNPNTHSYETET
+236 EEVYNSNTHSYETET
-251 VEYDVSASITRPKPS
+251 VGYDVSASITRPKPS

-288 KPFLS
+288 KPFSS

-303 NDHQKLMENPEFDL
+303 NNHQKLMENPEFDL
-317 FFPCIRNN
+317 FFPCVRNN
-325 EIQFKATFQLYAQEQ
+325 EVQFKATFQLYAQEQ
-340 IVELIKNRNIHKL
+340 IVELIKNRKIHKL
-353 QMKKTGDTIQVE
+353 QMKKAGDTIQVE

-377 FGESFLDYSIDRITK
+377 FGESFLDYSIDRITN

-433 NPNTIKFNLED
+433 NPNTIKFNLEN
-444 FFNSNEFFDSKY
+444 FFNSNDFFDSKY

-468 IPKFKVIYKTKIFTI
+468 IPKFKVIYKTKAFTI

-548 LKKYSIIEV
+548 LKKHSIIEV
-557 FKSINRVCLVFHPD
+557 FKSINRVCLVFHSD

-585 KTKFKLS
+585 KKKFKLS

>member
-14 DIKPAIQK
+14 DIKPAIEK

-60 RKIINKQKFRSF
+60 RNIINKPKFRSF
-72 LRFILVVSILG
+72 LKFILVVSILG
-83 IIASIVWLSIES
+83 IIASIVWSSIEL
-95 AIITG
+95 AIRTG
-100 QSTWIILLIISVL
+100 QSTWIILLIISIL

-124 RSDAKNKIAPVIAR
+124 RSNAKNKIAPVIAR

-143 NSAKKEL
+143 NSAKEEL

-163 NLLEKSFPKLTIN
+163 NLIEKSFPKLTIN
-176 DIFTDTDANLWEDE
+176 DIFTDIDANLWEDE
-190 LEDHETSSILSVI
+190 LEDHETSSILSAI
-203 HGTINC
+203 HGTVNS

-236 EEVYNPNTHSYETET
+236 EEVYNSNTHSYETET
-251 VEYDVSASITRPKPS
+251 VGYDVSASITRPKPS

-288 KPFLS
+288 KPFSS

-303 NDHQKLMENPEFDL
+303 NNHQKLMENPEFDL

-325 EIQFKATFQLYAQEQ
+325 EVQFKATFQLYAQEQ
-340 IVELIKNRNIHKL
+340 IVELIKNRKIHKL
-353 QMKKTGDTIQVE
+353 QMKKAGDTIQVE

-377 FGESFLDYSIDRITK
+377 FGESFLDYSIDRITN

-419 NEKYYIDTEKLSKN
+419 NEKYYIDTEKLSKD
-433 NPNTIKFNLED
+433 NPNTIKFNLEN
-444 FFNSNEFFDSKY
+444 FFNSNDFFDSKY

-468 IPKFKVIYKTKIFTI
+468 IPKFKVIYKTKAFTI

-548 LKKYSIIEV
+548 LKKHSIIEV

>member
-60 RKIINKQKFRSF
+60 RKIINKPKFRSF
-72 LRFILVVSILG
+72 LKFILVVSILG

-95 AIITG
+95 AIRTG

-124 RSDAKNKIAPVIAR
+124 RSDAKNKITPVIAR

-143 NSAKKEL
+143 NSAKEEL

-190 LEDHETSSILSVI
+190 LEDRETSSILSAI
-203 HGTINC
+203 HGTVNS

-251 VEYDVSASITRPKPS
+251 VGHVVSASITRPKPS

-288 KPFLS
+288 KPFSS

-303 NDHQKLMENPEFDL
+303 NNHQKLMENPEFDL
-317 FFPCIRNN
+317 FFPCVRNN
-325 EIQFKATFQLYAQEQ
+325 EVQFKATFQLYAQEQ
-340 IVELIKNRNIHKL
+340 IVELIKNRKIHKL
-353 QMKKTGDTIQVE
+353 QMKKAGDTIQVE

-377 FGESFLDYSIDRITK
+377 FGESFLDYSIDRITN

-433 NPNTIKFNLED
+433 NPNTIKFNLEN
-444 FFNSNEFFDSKY
+444 FFNSNDFFDSKY

-468 IPKFKVIYKTKIFTI
+468 IPKFKVIYKTKTFTI

>member
-60 RKIINKQKFRSF
+60 RKIINKPKFHSF
-72 LRFILVVSILG
+72 LKFILVVSILG
-83 IIASIVWLSIES
+83 IIASIVWSSIES
-95 AIITG
+95 AIRTG

-124 RSDAKNKIAPVIAR
+124 RSNAKNKIAPVIAR

-143 NSAKKEL
+143 NSAKEEL

-163 NLLEKSFPKLTIN
+163 NLIEKSFPKLTIN
-176 DIFTDTDANLWEDE
+176 DIFTDIDANLWEDE
-190 LEDHETSSILSVI
+190 LEDHETSSIFSAI
-203 HGTINC
+203 HGTVNS

-236 EEVYNPNTHSYETET
+236 EEVYNSNTHSYETET
-251 VEYDVSASITRPKPS
+251 VGYDVSASITRPKPS

-288 KPFLS
+288 KPFSS

-303 NDHQKLMENPEFDL
+303 NNHQKLMENPEFDL
-317 FFPCIRNN
+317 FFPCVRNN
-325 EIQFKATFQLYAQEQ
+325 EVQFKATFQLYAQEQ
-340 IVELIKNRNIHKL
+340 IVELIKNRKIHKL
-353 QMKKTGDTIQVE
+353 QMKKAGDTIQVE

-377 FGESFLDYSIDRITK
+377 FGESFLDYSIDRITN

-433 NPNTIKFNLED
+433 NPNTIKFNLEN
-444 FFNSNEFFDSKY
+444 FFNSNDFFDSKY

-468 IPKFKVIYKTKIFTI
+468 IPKFKVIYKTKAFTI

-548 LKKYSIIEV
+548 LKKCSIIEV

-585 KTKFKLS
+585 KKKFKLS

>member
-60 RKIINKQKFRSF
+60 RKIINKPKFHSF
-72 LRFILVVSILG
+72 LKFILVVSILG
-83 IIASIVWLSIES
+83 IIASIVWSSIES
-95 AIITG
+95 AIRTG

-124 RSDAKNKIAPVIAR
+124 RSNAKNKIAPVIAR

-143 NSAKKEL
+143 NSAKEEL

-163 NLLEKSFPKLTIN
+163 NLIEKSFPKLTIN
-176 DIFTDTDANLWEDE
+176 DIFMDIDANLWEDE
-190 LEDHETSSILSVI
+190 LEDHETSSIFSAI
-203 HGTINC
+203 HGTVNS

-236 EEVYNPNTHSYETET
+236 EEVYNSNTHSYETET
-251 VEYDVSASITRPKPS
+251 VEHVVSASITRPKPS

-303 NDHQKLMENPEFDL
+303 NNHQKLMENPEFDL

-340 IVELIKNRNIHKL
+340 IVELIKNRKIHKL
-353 QMKKTGDTIQVE
+353 QMKKAGDTIQVE

-377 FGESFLDYSIDRITK
+377 FGESFLDYSIDRITN

-433 NPNTIKFNLED
+433 NPNTIKFNLEN
-444 FFNSNEFFDSKY
+444 FFNSNDFFDSKY

-468 IPKFKVIYKTKIFTI
+468 IPKFKVIYKTKAFTI

-548 LKKYSIIEV
+548 LKKHSIIEV

-585 KTKFKLS
+585 KKKFKLS

>member
-60 RKIINKQKFRSF
+60 RNIINKPKFCSF
-72 LRFILVVSILG
+72 LKFILVVSILG

-95 AIITG
+95 AIRTG

-124 RSDAKNKIAPVIAR
+124 RSNAKNKIAPVIAR

-143 NSAKKEL
+143 NSAKEEL

-163 NLLEKSFPKLTIN
+163 NLIEKSFPKLTIN
-176 DIFTDTDANLWEDE
+176 DIFTDIDANLWEDE
-190 LEDHETSSILSVI
+190 LEDHETSSIFSAI
-203 HGTINC
+203 HGTVNS

-236 EEVYNPNTHSYETET
+236 EEVYNSNTHSYETET

-288 KPFLS
+288 KPFSS

-303 NDHQKLMENPEFDL
+303 NNHQKLMENPEFDL

-377 FGESFLDYSIDRITK
+377 FGESFLDYSIDRITN

-433 NPNTIKFNLED
+433 NPNTIKFNLEN
-444 FFNSNEFFDSKY
+444 FFNSNDFFDSKY

-468 IPKFKVIYKTKIFTI
+468 IPKFKVICKTKAFTI

-494 PRTHYETVHAYGE
+494 PRTHYETVCAYGE

-535 KHDFRYPASEDNE
+535 KHDFRYPANEDNE
-548 LKKYSIIEV
+548 LKKHSIIEV

-571 IKSINEPESLIEII
+571 IKSINEPESLIEIV

>member
-60 RKIINKQKFRSF
+60 RKIINKPKFHSF
-72 LRFILVVSILG
+72 LKFILVVSILG

-95 AIITG
+95 AIRTG

-143 NSAKKEL
+143 NSAKEEL

-163 NLLEKSFPKLTIN
+163 NLIEKSFPKLTIN
-176 DIFTDTDANLWEDE
+176 DIFTDIDANLWEDE
-190 LEDHETSSILSVI
+190 LEDHETSSIFSAI
-203 HGTINC
+203 HGTVNS

-251 VEYDVSASITRPKPS
+251 VEHVVSASITRPKPS

-288 KPFLS
+288 KPFSS

-303 NDHQKLMENPEFDL
+303 NNHQKLMENPEFDL

-377 FGESFLDYSIDRITK
+377 FGESFLDYSIDRITN

-419 NEKYYIDTEKLSKN
+419 NEKYYIDTEKLSKD
-433 NPNTIKFNLED
+433 NPNTIKFNLEN
-444 FFNSNEFFDSKY
+444 FFNSNDFFDSKY

-468 IPKFKVIYKTKIFTI
+468 IPKFKIISKTKVFTI

-494 PRTHYETVHAYGE
+494 PRTHYETVCAYGE

-548 LKKYSIIEV
+548 LKKHSIIEV

-585 KTKFKLS
+585 KKKFKLS

>member
-14 DIKPAIQK
+14 DIKPAIKK
-22 NSNEYIQNLIKST
+22 NSNEYIQNIIKST

-60 RKIINKQKFRSF
+60 RKIINKPKFHSF
-72 LRFILVVSILG
+72 LKFILVVSILG
-83 IIASIVWLSIES
+83 IIASIVWSSIES
-95 AIITG
+95 AIRTG
-100 QSTWIILLIISVL
+100 QSAWIILLIISVL

-124 RSDAKNKIAPVIAR
+124 RSEAKNKIAPVIAR
-138 RDKNV
+138 RDKNA
-143 NSAKKEL
+143 NLAKEEL

-163 NLLEKSFPKLTIN
+163 NLIEKSFPKLTIN
-176 DIFTDTDANLWEDE
+176 DIFTDIDANLWEDE
-190 LEDHETSSILSVI
+190 LEDHETSSILSAI
-203 HGTINC
+203 HGTVNS

-288 KPFLS
+288 KPFSS

-303 NDHQKLMENPEFDL
+303 NNHQKLMENPEFDL
-317 FFPCIRNN
+317 FFPCIRNS

-340 IVELIKNRNIHKL
+340 IVELIKNKKIHKL
-353 QMKKTGDTIQVE
+353 QMKKAGDTIQVE

-377 FGESFLDYSIDRITK
+377 FGESFLDYSIDRITN

-419 NEKYYIDTEKLSKN
+419 NEKYYIDIEKLSKD
-433 NPNTIKFNLED
+433 NPNTIKFNLEN
-444 FFNSNEFFDSKY
+444 FFNSNDFFDSKY

-468 IPKFKVIYKTKIFTI
+468 IPKFKIICKTKAFTI

-548 LKKYSIIEV
+548 LKKHSIIEV
-557 FKSINRVCLVFHPD
+557 FKSINRVCLVFHQD

-585 KTKFKLS
+585 KKKFKLS

>member
-14 DIKPAIQK
+14 DIKPAIKK
-22 NSNEYIQNLIKST
+22 NSNEYIQNIIKST

-60 RKIINKQKFRSF
+60 RKIINKPKFHSF
-72 LRFILVVSILG
+72 LKFILVISILG
-83 IIASIVWLSIES
+83 IIASIVWSSIES
-95 AIITG
+95 AIRTG
-100 QSTWIILLIISVL
+100 QSAWIILLIISVL

-124 RSDAKNKIAPVIAR
+124 RSNAKNKIAPVIAR

-143 NSAKKEL
+143 NSAKEEL

-163 NLLEKSFPKLTIN
+163 NLIEKSFPKLTIN
-176 DIFTDTDANLWEDE
+176 DIFTDIDTNLWEDE
-190 LEDHETSSILSVI
+190 LEDHETSSILSAI
-203 HGTINC
+203 HGTVNS

-288 KPFLS
+288 KPFSS

-303 NDHQKLMENPEFDL
+303 NNHQKLMENPEFDL

-377 FGESFLDYSIDRITK
+377 FGESFLDYSIDRITN

-419 NEKYYIDTEKLSKN
+419 NEKYYIDTEKLSKD
-433 NPNTIKFNLED
+433 NPNTIKFNLEN
-444 FFNSNEFFDSKY
+444 FFNSNDFFDSKY

-468 IPKFKVIYKTKIFTI
+468 IPKFKIISKTKAFTI

-548 LKKYSIIEV
+548 LKKHSIIEV

-585 KTKFKLS
+585 KRKFKLS

>member
-60 RKIINKQKFRSF
+60 RKIINKPKFHSF
-72 LRFILVVSILG
+72 LKFILVVSILG

-95 AIITG
+95 AIRTG

-124 RSDAKNKIAPVIAR
+124 RSEAKNKIAPVIAR

-190 LEDHETSSILSVI
+190 LEDHETSSILSAI

-468 IPKFKVIYKTKIFTI
+468 IPKFKVIYKTKTFTI

-548 LKKYSIIEV
+548 LKKHSIIEV

>member
-14 DIKPAIQK
+14 DIKPAIKK
-22 NSNEYIQNLIKST
+22 NSNEYIQNIIKST

-60 RKIINKQKFRSF
+60 RKIINKPKFHSF
-72 LRFILVVSILG
+72 LKFILVVSILG
-83 IIASIVWLSIES
+83 IIASIVWSSIES
-95 AIITG
+95 AIRTG

-143 NSAKKEL
+143 NSAKEEL

-163 NLLEKSFPKLTIN
+163 NLIEKSFPKLTIN
-176 DIFTDTDANLWEDE
+176 DIFTDIDANLWEDE
-190 LEDHETSSILSVI
+190 LEDHETSSILSAI
-203 HGTINC
+203 HGTVNS

-251 VEYDVSASITRPKPS
+251 VEHVVSASITRPKPS

-288 KPFLS
+288 KPFSS

-303 NDHQKLMENPEFDL
+303 NNHQKLMENPEFDL
-317 FFPCIRNN
+317 FFPCVRNN
-325 EIQFKATFQLYAQEQ
+325 EVQFKATFQLYAQEQ
-340 IVELIKNRNIHKL
+340 IVELIKNRKIHKL

-377 FGESFLDYSIDRITK
+377 FGESFLDYSIDRITN

-419 NEKYYIDTEKLSKN
+419 NEKYYIDTEKLSKD

-468 IPKFKVIYKTKIFTI
+468 IPKFKIISKTKVFTI

-494 PRTHYETVHAYGE
+494 PRTHYETVCAYGE

-548 LKKYSIIEV
+548 LKKHSIIEI